1 MERQYEALLSNL
13 FSNSKLFEVSK
24 LTTTQ
29 SVEFMATTL
38 GVVFTQ
44 VEFRNFNFERHRP
57 QIKFSN
63 VIVRAAFLLGI
74 VCWFVFKEFSSVYF
88 LLLLIFFKMKTSVRQ
103 EDTTVS
109 ITA

>member
-1 MERQYEALLSNL
+1 MERQYEALWNNL

-29 SVEFMATTL
+29 SVKFMATTL
-38 GVVFTQ
+38 GVGFTQ
-44 VEFRNFNFERHRP
+44 VKFRTFNFERHRP
-57 QIKFSN
+57 QIKFTN
-63 VIVRAAFLLGI
+63 VIVRVAFLLGI
-74 VCWFVFKEFSSVYF
+74 VCWFVFKEFSSVHF
-88 LLLLIFFKMKTSVRQ
+88 FTIINFFKMKTSVRQ